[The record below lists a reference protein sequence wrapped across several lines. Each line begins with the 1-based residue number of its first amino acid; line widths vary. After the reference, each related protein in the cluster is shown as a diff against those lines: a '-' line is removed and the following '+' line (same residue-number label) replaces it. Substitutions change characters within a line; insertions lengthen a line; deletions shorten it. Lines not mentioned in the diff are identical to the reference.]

1 MDPAL
6 PERLADRLCHD
17 VLSSAQAI
25 ASGLDLLAEA
35 AGAAER
41 DEAVAFL
48 IEAVAAQRAKVGYAR
63 RAYGPAGDG
72 VQTAELKGLAEALYA
87 DIRPTLDWA
96 VEPAALGPAAA
107 RGLLVLLQIAA
118 DALAAGGRA
127 TATARAEGGH
137 TRVEVDVAGPRAVV
151 KEDVRSGLS
160 GAPFQ
165 AALGGRWIQGA
176 WVASLAAAAGG
187 TVSVETYE
195 GGLRLILILPPG
207 T

>member
-25 ASGLDLLAEA
+25 ASGLDLLTEA
-35 AGAAER
+35 TSAAER
-41 DEAVAFL
+41 DEATAFL
-48 IEAVAAQRAKVGYAR
+48 AEAVAAQRTKVRYAR
-63 RAYGPAGDG
+63 YAYGPAGAG
-72 VQTAELKGLAEALYA
+72 IQTSELKSLAQALFA

-96 VEPAALGPAAA
+96 VELTVLGPAAA

-127 TATARAEGGH
+127 TVTAQAEGGLL
-137 TRVEVDVAGPRAVV
+137 RVEVDAAGPRAA
-151 KEDVRSGLS
+151 VRDEVRGGLS

-165 AALGGRWIQGA
+165 AGLGGRWVQGA
-176 WVASLAAAAGG
+176 WVAALVAEASG
-187 TVSVETYE
+187 TVGLETYD
-195 GGLRLILILPPG
+195 GGLRLVLSLPPG
-207 T
+207 A